1 MINPALLPDQPL
13 WVSIGHGKPM
23 SMDWATY
30 NAASIGGGWK
40 SRRGAVGIWT
50 SGDKLYSESIVSIA
64 LAQVIQHRLTAGLA
78 MSYHSIDI
86 QDLPSGRNHFL
97 LDGALATALNT
108 NVDVSIWYS
117 GQTLRREES
126 YTSPTRQLFQL
137 AVTGRIGNALSGSIA
152 LEKTPPFALRE
163 GIEITITSQRD
174 LILFVGYRTAPETPS
189 LGVQVPI
196 GRMIFS
202 YRLIAHPTLG
212 LSTAF
217 GLVVK

>member
-1 MINPALLPDQPL
+1 MINPTLLPDQPL
-13 WVSIGHGKPM
+13 WMSAGYGKPM

-30 NAASIGGGWK
+30 NAASIGGRWK

-50 SGDKLYSESIVSIA
+50 SGDKLYSERIVSVA
-64 LAQVIQHRLTAGLA
+64 LAQVIQQRLIAGLA
-78 MSYHSIDI
+78 ISYHSIDI
-86 QDLPSGRNHFL
+86 QDFPSDHNHLL
-97 LDGALATALNT
+97 LDGALATTLST

-126 YTSPTRQLFQL
+126 YTNPTRQLFQL
-137 AVTGRIGNALSGSIA
+137 AVTGRIGNALSGTIA
-152 LEKTPPFALRE
+152 LEKTPPFTLRE
-163 GIEITITSQRD
+163 GAEITITSQRD
-174 LILFVGYRTAPETPS
+174 FTLYLGYRTAPETPS
-189 LGVQVPI
+189 FGIQVPI
-196 GRMIFS
+196 GRMILS